1 MRELEQLCR
10 PLVRSLCEYWYYA
23 CRGVSPDMEVVN
35 HSLREHLIRIR
46 EQVEDD
52 GRLKREFQK
61 IEQPLV
67 FFIDYT
73 VKEGHFPFRDQWTEI
88 ARDYN
93 ELSGDEKFF
102 DLLSESLDDPDSSEQ
117 LMMFYLFMGLG
128 FDGCHVDDREYVQR
142 RMKVCA
148 ARIQLPA
155 TDETLSSAD
164 IDERPAYFKNRRFRF
179 FSVYTLLTIL
189 TLCLLGSLGWNFW
202 VLYQETGDFRDALG
216 KAANAAGKMSLSSSE
231 KTAQKPQAQPTQQPV
246 QPPEIKPMPQP
257 TQQMDAQ
264 QLKQQMEASLM
275 PQQDAGAAQPSSD
288 VQMTQP
294 PDAQTTQQPESLAQQ
309 LEALLTQQQQEQ
321 AAQQLKALAEQQQ
334 PETQPAQQPDAKS
347 AQAAGRTAAG
357 RTAAGRTGSTAAG
370 RSEAKGG

>member
-102 DLLSESLDDPDSSEQ
+102 DLLSDSLDDPDSSEQ

-155 TDETLSSAD
+155 TADETLSSAD
-164 IDERPAYFKNRRFRF
+164 IEERPAYFKNRRFRF

-189 TLCLLGSLGWNFW
+189 TLYLLGSLGWNFW
-202 VLYQETGDFRDALG
+202 TLYQETGDFRLALG

-309 LEALLTQQQQEQ
+309 LEALLEQQQKAQAEQLQKAQ
-321 AAQQLKALAEQQQ
+321 AAQQPDVQAEKKPDAQAQQ
-334 PETQPAQQPDAKS
+334 PDAQTAQQPDAKQQS
-347 AQAAGRTAAG
+347 KEGN
-357 RTAAGRTGSTAAG
+357 
-370 RSEAKGG
+370 

>member
-148 ARIQLPA
+148 ARIQVPA
-155 TDETLSSAD
+155 MSEKETLSSAD
-164 IDERPAYFKNRRFRF
+164 IDEPPAYFKNRRFRF

-202 VLYQETGDFRDALG
+202 TLYQETGDFRLALG
-216 KAANAAGKMSLSSSE
+216 RAANAAGKMSLSASE
-231 KTAQKPQAQPTQQPV
+231 KTTQKPETQPTQQPV
-246 QPPEIKPMPQP
+246 LPPEIKPMPQP

-275 PQQDAGAAQPSSD
+275 PQQDAQMQPSSD
-288 VQMTQP
+288 VQTTQQS
-294 PDAQTTQQPESLAQQ
+294 DAQPAQQQPESLAQQ
-309 LEALLTQQQQEQ
+309 LEALLEQQQQAQ
-321 AAQQLKALAEQQQ
+321 AAQQQKALSEQQQ

-347 AQAAGRTAAG
+347 AQQQDAQAEQPDAKQ
-357 RTAAGRTGSTAAG
+357 
-370 RSEAKGG
+370 SEEGN

>member
-1 MRELEQLCR
+1 
-10 PLVRSLCEYWYYA
+10 
-23 CRGVSPDMEVVN
+23 MEVVN

-102 DLLSESLDDPDSSEQ
+102 DLLSDSLDDPDSSEQ

-202 VLYQETGDFRDALG
+202 TLYQETGDFRLALG
-216 KAANAAGKMSLSSSE
+216 RAANAAGKMSLSASE
-231 KTAQKPQAQPTQQPV
+231 KTTQKPETQPTQQPV
-246 QPPEIKPMPQP
+246 LPPEIKPMPQP

-275 PQQDAGAAQPSSD
+275 PQQDAQMQPSSD
-288 VQMTQP
+288 VQAM
-294 PDAQTTQQPESLAQQ
+294 DAQSAQQQPEGLAQQ
-309 LEALLTQQQQEQ
+309 LEALLEQRQKAQAEQQR
-321 AAQQLKALAEQQQ
+321 KALAEQQQ

-347 AQAAGRTAAG
+347 AQQQDAQQQDAQAAQQPDDQKPKEGD
-357 RTAAGRTGSTAAG
+357 
-370 RSEAKGG
+370 

>member
-23 CRGVSPDMEVVN
+23 CRGVSLDMEVVN

-102 DLLSESLDDPDSSEQ
+102 DLLSDSLDDPDSSEQ

-155 TDETLSSAD
+155 ASEETLSSED
-164 IDERPAYFKNRRFRF
+164 IDERPAYFMKSRFRF

-189 TLCLLGSLGWNFW
+189 TICLLGSLGWNFW

-216 KAANAAGKMSLSSSE
+216 KAVKAAGKVSLSSPA
-231 KTAQKPQAQPTQQPV
+231 KTTQQETKPQSQPV
-246 QPPEIKPMPQP
+246 QPPDIKPIPQS

-264 QLKQQMEASLM
+264 HLKQQMEASLM
-275 PQQDAGAAQPSSD
+275 PQQDTKTNQQSSD
-288 VQMTQP
+288 AQLTQQP
-294 PDAQTTQQPESLAQQ
+294 NALQTQQPEGLAQQ
-309 LEALLTQQQQEQ
+309 LEALLEQQQKAQAEQLQKAQ
-321 AAQQLKALAEQQQ
+321 AAQQPDAQAEKKPDAQAQQ
-334 PETQPAQQPDAKS
+334 PDAQAQQPDAKQQS
-347 AQAAGRTAAG
+347 KEGN
-357 RTAAGRTGSTAAG
+357 
-370 RSEAKGG
+370 

>member
-1 MRELEQLCR
+1 
-10 PLVRSLCEYWYYA
+10 
-23 CRGVSPDMEVVN
+23 MEVVN

-155 TDETLSSAD
+155 KSEEETLSSAD
-164 IDERPAYFKNRRFRF
+164 IDEPPAYFKNRRFRF

-202 VLYQETGDFRDALG
+202 TLYQETGDFRLALG
-216 KAANAAGKMSLSSSE
+216 RAANAAGKMSLSASE
-231 KTAQKPQAQPTQQPV
+231 KTTQKPETQPTQQPV
-246 QPPEIKPMPQP
+246 LPPEIKPMPQP

-275 PQQDAGAAQPSSD
+275 PQQDAQMQPSSD
-288 VQMTQP
+288 VQAM
-294 PDAQTTQQPESLAQQ
+294 DAQSAQQQPEGLAQQ
-309 LEALLTQQQQEQ
+309 LEALLEQ
-321 AAQQLKALAEQQQ
+321 RQKAQAEQQRKAQAEQQ

-347 AQAAGRTAAG
+347 AQQQDAQAAQQSDNQQPKEGD
-357 RTAAGRTGSTAAG
+357 
-370 RSEAKGG
+370 